1 MDNSELLEFAKGI
14 ALKAGEILL
23 KYFEAEELNSEVKAD
38 YSFVSEAD
46 MESDSFIRNAIHEKY
61 PDHGIVSEENPD
73 KKGNE
78 YEWVI
83 DPLDGTNNFVRG
95 DPVFA
100 VSMGVRHNGK
110 GIIGVVYAPFFKKLY
125 FASEGSGAYVEHEG
139 KTKRL
144 RVSDESMRL
153 PCLVVDSHTDKKRV
167 EKCQKIIR
175 EFFKTVPHLGRKML
189 HCCSIELCMIAEGG
203 MDYGFHNDPKP
214 WDIAA
219 GDVIVR
225 EAGGKFTYVPVRGQ
239 ERPAAVSSNGIHH
252 EKMVEIVKKH
262 MA

>member
-1 MDNSELLEFAKGI
+1 MLEFAKEI

-23 KYFEAEELNSEVKAD
+23 KYFEAEELNSEIKAD

-46 MESDSFIRNAIHEKY
+46 MESDNFLRKIIHEKY
-61 PDHGIVSEENPD
+61 PDHAIVSEENPD

-78 YEWVI
+78 FEWDI

-100 VSMGVRHNGK
+100 VSIGVRHNGK

-125 FASEGSGAYVEHEG
+125 FASEGEGAYLEHNG
-139 KTKRL
+139 KTGKL
-144 RVSDESMRL
+144 SVSDENMKL
-153 PCLVVDSHTDKKRV
+153 PCLVVDSHTDKHRV
-167 EKCQKIIR
+167 EECQKIIR
-175 EFFKTVPHLGRKML
+175 EFFEIIPHLGRKML

-203 MDYGFHNDPKP
+203 MDYGFHNDPHA

-219 GDVIVR
+219 GDVIIR
-225 EAGGKFTYVPVRGQ
+225 EAGGRFTYIPVSGQ
-239 ERPAAVSSNGIHH
+239 DRPATIASNGIRH
-252 EKMVEIVKKH
+252 EKMIEIVRKYLT
-262 MA
+262 